1 MSALSRETFGT
12 FAPTACRCS
21 LHLGLQKQSSLKI
34 TKEIINFCHGLTM
47 PAPTL
52 IEKLSTALPNGT
64 FWVYFLETTQ
74 VVTNNKKGNGGMQRD
89 IFQEDFED
97 FENLPDATEQ
107 LKFIAPAVVEVLA
120 GVRTVEQLSP
130 MLSENIYLKLR
141 DRAARAAMS
150 RAESGSRVERPN
162 LVVRNL
168 HQESNKPGVIQ
179 SVVLLSSSIRTRA
192 VAIRLESRN
201 RRWLATAVSIL

>member
-1 MSALSRETFGT
+1 
-12 FAPTACRCS
+12 
-21 LHLGLQKQSSLKI
+21 
-34 TKEIINFCHGLTM
+34 M
-47 PAPTL
+47 PAGTL
-52 IEKLSTALPNGT
+52 IEKLSTALPNSPI
-64 FWVYFLETTQ
+64 WVYFLETTQ
-74 VVTNNKKGNGGMQRD
+74 VATTNKKGNGGMQRD

-97 FENLPDATEQ
+97 YENLPDATEQ
-107 LKFIAPAVVEVLA
+107 LKFIAPAVVEILA

-141 DRAARAAMS
+141 DRAARAAKS
-150 RAESGSRVERPN
+150 RADSGSRVERPN

>member
-1 MSALSRETFGT
+1 MPVGISGSTFSVALLRS
-12 FAPTACRCS
+12 
-21 LHLGLQKQSSLKI
+21 GLQKQPSF
-34 TKEIINFCHGLTM
+34 EIAKDGIDFSHGFTM
-47 PAPTL
+47 PAQTL
-52 IEKLSTALPNGT
+52 IKKLSTGLPNGT

-89 IFQEDFED
+89 IFQEEFED

-141 DRAARAAMS
+141 DRAARAAKS

>member
-1 MSALSRETFGT
+1 M
-12 FAPTACRCS
+12 
-21 LHLGLQKQSSLKI
+21 
-34 TKEIINFCHGLTM
+34 N
-47 PAPTL
+47 
-52 IEKLSTALPNGT
+52 
-64 FWVYFLETTQ
+64 TQ
-74 VVTNNKKGNGGMQRD
+74 TVEDRKAVGVMHRD
-89 IFQEDFED
+89 IFQDEFED

-141 DRAARAAMS
+141 DRAARAAKNRS
-150 RAESGSRVERPN
+150 EKGERVERPN
-162 LVVRNL
+162 FVVQNL
-168 HQESNKPGVIQ
+168 HQESNRPGVIQ
-179 SVVLLSSSIRTRA
+179 SVVLLSSTLRTRA